1 MPMVW
6 RDTTKTGLEIKLYR
20 LITVK
25 WLKLWVSDIKD
36 HIWRPLISSGRG
48 SCWAIS
54 AWWMSL
60 IGVAI
65 GLWLEPLPLLLWVNF
80 WTSIVVCESSNIFCV
95 LLTIG
100 QGLGWPWVLTCNG
113 VICNLQLARLGPTV
127 CEAKM
132 SSAAESGLWSDS
144 RFWMRTWKQRLIKK
158 LILLPMGLFF
168 LKVIH
173 INKEHDVQWVC
184 NQFALIWLDWHSA
197 LELCALC
204 CQFIYNPYLFEGGLT
219 HVQGWVGSSVV
230 HENLQPA
237 R

>member
-1 MPMVW
+1 MKAINIIRQGLMLSNKCLVNVFDRCGHRTVTW
-6 RDTTKTGLEIKLYR
+6 TTAIVALGKL
-20 LITVK
+20 LNINSC
-25 WLKLWVSDIKD
+25 LWV
-36 HIWRPLISSGRG
+36 LQY
-48 SCWAIS
+48 
-54 AWWMSL
+54 
-60 IGVAI
+60 
-65 GLWLEPLPLLLWVNF
+65 
-80 WTSIVVCESSNIFCV
+80 FCV

-127 CEAKM
+127 CETKM

-158 LILLPMGLFF
+158 LILLPMGFCF